1 MEHAEQ
7 RMTPLRIFIAG
18 PMTTSGE
25 PGPNTHAACTL
36 AGRLLRAGQHPII
49 PHLNWFAHA
58 IDPETSVEAWME
70 WGLREV
76 ERADAVIRLR
86 GASCGADAECLRA
99 EELGIPIVR
108 IDSIPDDLRLLREL
122 LEEESGDQHQ
132 VDEYTTTSRGD
143 WVTPQSPLM
152 GMYQTR
158 QGSECPSEDHV
169 DQSQDVEGYPSHWK
183 HARIHLDP
191 DTGELHSEGDHSV
204 REWIERRVADCKS
217 AKRACDE
224 WQASYRK
231 LEERSTRGATLGE
244 QHLCESLRRDLEQL
258 RQENGSLR
266 NELRLVKHAKAK
278 LEGEL
283 QGAKILLAGKE
294 GQA

>member
-1 MEHAEQ
+1 MEGV
-7 RMTPLRIFIAG
+7 MNDTPLRVFIAG

-36 AGRLLRAGQHPII
+36 AGRLLRAGHHPII
-49 PHLNWFAHA
+49 PHLSWFAHA

-122 LEEESGDQHQ
+122 LEEERGDQHQ
-132 VDEYTTTSRGD
+132 VDEYTTTSRSD
-143 WVTPQSPLM
+143 LV
-152 GMYQTR
+152 
-158 QGSECPSEDHV
+158 
-169 DQSQDVEGYPSHWK
+169 
-183 HARIHLDP
+183 
-191 DTGELHSEGDHSV
+191 
-204 REWIERRVADCKS
+204 ERRRRRRERIGKNLAFMGSPMVSRLSGINEPGILKSLAEAEAEIADE
-217 AKRACDE
+217 RG
-224 WQASYRK
+224 
-231 LEERSTRGATLGE
+231 EEIE
-244 QHLCESLRRDLEQL
+244 K
-258 RQENGSLR
+258 LR

-283 QGAKILLAGKE
+283 QAANILLAGKE